1 MGYFGLFGGYFAPG
15 TATCIEKIN
24 CYMNMV
30 IDRRAAVKT
39 FVIFRYFLVSLF
51 VKSTFLA
58 TQEELEAL
66 LWICFT
72 PRIVFLIFK
81 GKIFF
86 RRKNRRKKS
95 WRKKIS
101 DFF

>member
-1 MGYFGLFGGYFAPG
+1 
-15 TATCIEKIN
+15 
-24 CYMNMV
+24 MV
-30 IDRRAAVKT
+30 IDRPEAVVM
-39 FVIFRYFLVSLF
+39 FVIFRYFLVYFF

-58 TQEELEAL
+58 TQKELEAL

-81 GKIFF
+81 EKIFF

-95 WRKKIS
+95 GRKKIS
-101 DFF
+101 DFFPDFSDFKFLEN